1 MFEFHISRRS
11 RDRYGF
17 EESLFSTSGN
27 VIFADFSAARRFADK
42 MNKVRNAARYPD
54 RAVKASDINAMG
66 LIDEVLHYVIELY
79 RRNINPHAI
88 SEAYSHSSARLGDI
102 DTTLEAFVDVFPP
115 VDAYK
120 GLMTTR
126 HYLNTKTLGIAN
138 THISLEEML
147 LLYIANQN
155 PAFRSYLELFN
166 DKTLRDETLYPEI
179 IQCVEE
185 YFASQP
191 RFGPHNQSLLELLMA
206 PAKAAPDSLFD
217 QLEYIRTHWGTFISD
232 LLLRILGGLDFI
244 KEERKAH
251 FFGPGPALVPRFGPK
266 ELEEIERFS
275 PDEDWM
281 PHLVLIAKT
290 VYVWLHQLSKKY
302 GRHISRLD
310 EIPDQELEILSKWG
324 FTGLWL
330 IGIWERSPAS
340 RRIKQLTGNPEAA
353 ASAYSIYDYVIAG
366 DLGGRGAFE
375 NLKARAIGYG
385 IRVGTDMVPN
395 HMGVYSKWVIE
406 HPERFIQ
413 LGHSPFP
420 SYSFTGE
427 NLSGDDRVEIRIE
440 DGYWDRRD
448 AAVVFQRVDRYTG
461 DTKYIYHGNDGTS
474 MPWNDTA
481 QLDFLKPEVR
491 EAVIQTTIGI
501 AKDFPII
508 RFDAAMTL
516 AKRHFQRLW
525 YPLPGYGGDIPSRAG
540 QSVSQDDFD
549 RMFSV
554 EFWRELVDRVAS
566 EVPETLLLAEAFWLM
581 EGYFVRSLGMHRVY
595 NSAFMNMLKDEENS
609 KYRDVL
615 KNVLRFNPEIL
626 RRFVNFM
633 NNPDEEP
640 AIEQFGKE
648 DKYFGVAAMM
658 VTMPG
663 LPMFGHGQIEGFA
676 EKYGMEYT
684 RSYWDESVDEH
695 LVYRHEREIFP
706 LLKKRHLFSGVKNFV
721 LYDVV
726 REDGHV
732 NEDVFAYSNMS
743 GDEKALIV
751 YNNRYAEAT
760 GWVRRSVGISM
771 DKGGKR
777 HIIHKNLS
785 ESLGFADEDSLY
797 YIFEDFYSGLEYLR
811 QGHSLCR
818 QGLYIHLGAYKLN
831 VLTGFREFRDYDGQ
845 CRRLCEMLGGQ
856 GVPDVMVA
864 LQELYLEKVLNPFKE
879 LLSTDL
885 FRQEVLQ
892 GRAKGYLSQDFEA
905 RLSHFLIQA
914 REFLQG
920 SDGVNRTEEAVC
932 SLVIS
937 LLGIDKL
944 KELSGGKKTP
954 AVKYL
959 FSKKP
964 GKISKDLS
972 WWRIPLIWC
981 IVSQLGYLFEE
992 DPAPTRSRDL
1002 MDEWMLSGATI
1013 RFLKTLGIDE
1023 PSARYET
1030 LLIEVLTRY
1039 QDWDGCV
1046 LKGDMYELVSKMFSD
1061 SDVRAYIGANEY
1073 DGKWWFNKESTQ
1085 ELFYWLYVISAV
1097 KSISLNLDKPVI
1109 LKNEINRNYR
1119 AIMDINEK
1127 TSEAGYN
1134 IELFLALIE
1143 EKPSKKRISS

>member
-1 MFEFHISRRS
+1 MFEFHVSRLS

-79 RRNINPHAI
+79 RRSINPHAI

-102 DTTLEAFVDVFPP
+102 DTTLEAFVDVFPS
-115 VDAYK
+115 VDVYK
-120 GLMTTR
+120 GLVTTR
-126 HYLNTKTLGIAN
+126 HYLNTKTLGTAN

-147 LLYIANQN
+147 LLYIANKN
-155 PAFRSYLELFN
+155 PAFRPYLELFD
-166 DKTLRDETLYPEI
+166 DKALQDETLYPEI
-179 IQCVEE
+179 IKCIEE

-191 RFGPHNQSLLELLMA
+191 RFGPHNQNLLELLMA
-206 PAKAAPDSLFD
+206 PAKAAPNSLFD
-217 QLEYIRTHWGTFISD
+217 QLEYIRAQWGTLLSD

-310 EIPDQELEILSKWG
+310 EIPDQEIEMLSRWG

-353 ASAYSIYDYVIAG
+353 ASAYSIYDYVIAK
-366 DLGGRGAFE
+366 DLGGKGAFE
-375 NLKARAIGYG
+375 NLKARAKGYG

-395 HMGVYSKWVIE
+395 HMGIYSKWIIE

-413 LGHSPFP
+413 LDYSPFP

-427 NLSGDDRVEIRIE
+427 NLSWDDRVEIYIE

-448 AAVVFQRVDRYTG
+448 AAVVFKRYDRHTG
-461 DTKYIYHGNDGTS
+461 DVRYIYHGNDGTS

-481 QLDFLKPEVR
+481 QLDFLKPGVR
-491 EAVIQTTIGI
+491 EAVIQTTIEI

-648 DKYFGVAAMM
+648 DKYFGVATMM

-684 RSYWDESVDEH
+684 RSYWDESTDDH
-695 LVYRHEREIFP
+695 LVWRHEREIFP
-706 LLKKRHLFSGVKNFV
+706 LLKKRHLFSGVENFV

-732 NEDVFAYSNMS
+732 NEDIFAYSNMS

-751 YNNRYAEAT
+751 YNNRYAEAK
-760 GWVRRSVGISM
+760 GWVRRSVGISK
-771 DKGGKR
+771 DTGGKR

-797 YIFEDFYSGLEYLR
+797 YIFEDFHSGLEYLR
-811 QGHSLCR
+811 QGSSLCS

-831 VLTGFREFRDYDGQ
+831 VLTGFRELRDYDGQ
-845 CRRLCEMLGGQ
+845 CRRLCEMIGGQ

-879 LLSTDL
+879 LLSADL
-885 FRQEVLQ
+885 LRQEVLQ
-892 GRAKGYLSQDFEA
+892 GPAQGHLSRDFEA
-905 RLSHFLIQA
+905 RLSYFLIQA
-914 REFLQG
+914 REFSQG
-920 SDGVNRTEEAVC
+920 SEGVNKTEEAIC

-937 LLGIDKL
+937 LLGIGKL
-944 KELSGGKKTP
+944 KELVGGKKTP

-964 GKISKDLS
+964 GKISEDLS

-981 IVSQLGYLFEE
+981 IISQLGYLFEE
-992 DPAPTRSRDL
+992 DPAPTRSRAL
-1002 MDEWMLSGATI
+1002 MDEWMLTSATV

-1023 PSARYET
+1023 SSARYET

-1039 QDWDGCV
+1039 QDWDDYV
-1046 LKGDMYELVSKMFSD
+1046 LKGEMYDLVRKMFSD
-1061 SDVRAYIGANEY
+1061 SDVRAYLGANEY

-1085 ELFYWLYVISAV
+1085 ELLYWLYVISAV
-1097 KSISLNLDKPVI
+1097 KSFSLNLEEPVI
-1109 LKNEINRNYR
+1109 LKKKINRNYR
-1119 AIMDINEK
+1119 AIMDLNER
-1127 TSEAGYN
+1127 SSGSGYN
-1134 IELFLALIE
+1134 IERFLALIDDE
-1143 EKPSKKRISS
+1143 PLKRRISS